1 MQSRL
6 LEKIARKK
14 EGNRMKRTGI
24 KRAAALAMAAV
35 LAAAGAFGVY
45 AEESRFGQPEF
56 DLPCKAAVLMEQG
69 SGTVLYAKNPDIQLP
84 EASITKVMTLLLTFE
99 ALQAGKVHKEDLVPV
114 SEHSYSMGG
123 SQIWL
128 EPGEQFTLDEMLR
141 AVCVSSAN
149 DAAVAVAE
157 FIGGSETV
165 FVEQMNRRAAE
176 LGMNN
181 THYVNACGL
190 DAPGHVSSARD
201 VAILSREMLTKHPDI
216 TEYTTIWTDS
226 LRGGQTQLVNTNKLL
241 RRYAGTNGLKTG
253 TTSGAGVCITASAS
267 RDGLDLIAVV
277 LGAADSDQRFAAAKA
292 LLDYGFANFENGQ
305 IEKPENAPESL
316 PVSGGESENAV
327 LQYALPAR
335 LLLKKGE
342 GAALQTTALL
352 PEVLPAPLEEGQKVG
367 SVCVKMGESVLA
379 EYPVCAAK
387 AVPRL
392 KMHGAW
398 LHILH
403 GMTVL

>member
-1 MQSRL
+1 
-6 LEKIARKK
+6 
-14 EGNRMKRTGI
+14 MKRTGI

-35 LAAAGAFGVY
+35 LAAAGALGTH

-226 LRGGQTQLVNTNKLL
+226 LRGGQTKLVNTNKLL

-277 LGAADSDQRFAAAKA
+277 LGAADSAQRFAAAKA

-335 LLLKKGE
+335 LLLKK
-342 GAALQTTALL
+342 
-352 PEVLPAPLEEGQKVG
+352 APK
-367 SVCVKMGESVLA
+367 K
-379 EYPVCAAK
+379 Y
-387 AVPRL
+387 
-392 KMHGAW
+392 
-398 LHILH
+398 
-403 GMTVL
+403 